1 MRSGARDR
9 PEHGRASGHRQPAGA
24 LVAIARDQAIASV
37 EGGAGLATELLAADR
52 VDRLLIYR
60 APIIVGG
67 KPGIGDLGLPDLADA
82 HGRWVAAG
90 VTDLAPDRA
99 EVYLRAPAR

>member
-1 MRSGARDR
+1 MTTLPRSKLAT
-9 PEHGRASGHRQPAGA
+9 AGA
-24 LVAIARDQAIASV
+24 ALLRDFADIDADASVLDVFV

-60 APIIVGG
+60 APILVGG
-67 KPGIGDLGLPDLADA
+67 KPGIGDLGLADLADA
-82 HGRWVAAG
+82 HSRWVAAG

>member
-1 MRSGARDR
+1 D
-9 PEHGRASGHRQPAGA
+9 
-24 LVAIARDQAIASV
+24 VFV

-60 APIIVGG
+60 APILVGG
-67 KPGIGDLGLPDLADA
+67 KPGIGDLGLADLADA
-82 HGRWVAAG
+82 HSRWVAAG